1 MAIQTVPT
9 KGNLLA
15 TKKSLELARVGFEL
29 LDRKRNI
36 LIREMMM
43 LIDKAEEIQNR
54 IDSTY
59 HNAYQ
64 ALQRANITLGIC
76 EEIAQTVP
84 LDDGLSISFRSVM
97 GVEIPT
103 VLQESEKAGIPFGLM
118 QTNADLDKAYLAFDE
133 VKRLTASL
141 ASVENSVYRLADA
154 IKKTQKRANA
164 LKNIIIPRF
173 ESTVKFISDALEEK
187 DGKGQGRIL
196 PSEGDKKPKGDKE
209 PFIRIKKIKKEGTS
223 LPFSYSILM
232 VLLSWIQPYSAGTTG
247 TKRKYAFNFLE
258 GTVWKQ
264 QISRR
269 CCQGHWRPV
278 HFRVRRGSNDLRLG
292 AGDNSGIIGG
302 NHPAS
307 RGHSEEGFFVP
318 LAVEEFL
325 HQREI
330 AVQQGIIPVVK
341 IGGLLGELLMFR
353 IVKKRHFYVS
363 GVLIAFGPSIHIFQ
377 KVFQIFFI
385 ISLFPVEGNLPLAG
399 SLTGHVGIFDP
410 ACRIPETTGQGVEV
424 FQIPLL

>member
-187 DGKGQGRIL
+187 DREEFSRLKVIKSQ
-196 PSEGDKKPKGDKE
+196 KE
-209 PFIRIKKIKKEGTS
+209 
-223 LPFSYSILM
+223 
-232 VLLSWIQPYSAGTTG
+232 
-247 TKRKYAFNFLE
+247 TKNL
-258 GTVWKQ
+258 
-264 QISRR
+264 
-269 CCQGHWRPV
+269 
-278 HFRVRRGSNDLRLG
+278 
-292 AGDNSGIIGG
+292 
-302 NHPAS
+302 
-307 RGHSEEGFFVP
+307 SEE
-318 LAVEEFL
+318 
-325 HQREI
+325 
-330 AVQQGIIPVVK
+330 
-341 IGGLLGELLMFR
+341 
-353 IVKKRHFYVS
+353 
-363 GVLIAFGPSIHIFQ
+363 
-377 KVFQIFFI
+377 
-385 ISLFPVEGNLPLAG
+385 
-399 SLTGHVGIFDP
+399 
-410 ACRIPETTGQGVEV
+410 
-424 FQIPLL
+424 